1 MVYVDRAP
9 KIVESCN
16 PGLENMEYGE
26 SKKNKALQFKL
37 VH

>member
-16 PGLENMEYGE
+16 PGLENMEYEE
-26 SKKNKALQFKL
+26 SKKTKALQFKL